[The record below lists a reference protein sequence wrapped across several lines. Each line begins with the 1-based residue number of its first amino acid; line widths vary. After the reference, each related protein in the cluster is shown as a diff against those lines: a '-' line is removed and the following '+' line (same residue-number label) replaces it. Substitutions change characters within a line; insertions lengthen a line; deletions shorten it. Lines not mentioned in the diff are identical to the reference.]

1 MEPKYITVHCSA
13 TQNDLSVTVD
23 RIRQWHLD
31 RGWSDIGYSF
41 VITTDGV
48 LHQGRP
54 ITKQGAHVAGHNKD
68 NIGICLVGGIDSNG
82 KSVMNFNEFQLG
94 SLRILLQHLMWK
106 YHITKDRVKGHRDW
120 SPDKDGDGVVE
131 KHEWLKDCPCFD
143 VQHWL
148 DTQEAIFYKESQ

>member
-1 MEPKYITVHCSA
+1 MEPKHITVHCSA
-13 TQNDLSVTVD
+13 TQNDLRITVD

-31 RGWSDIGYSF
+31 RGFSDIGYHF
-41 VITTDGV
+41 IITTDDV

-54 ITKQGAHVAGHNKD
+54 ITQQGAHVAGHNKD
-68 NIGICLVGGIDSNG
+68 NIGICLVGGIDKTG
-82 KSVMNFNEFQLG
+82 KPVMNFNEFQLG

-106 YHITKDRVKGHRDW
+106 YEIPVENVCGHRDW

-143 VQHWL
+143 VKHWL
-148 DTQEAIFYKESQ
+148 DTQEPVFYKEAK

>member
-1 MEPKYITVHCSA
+1 MSPKYITTHCSA
-13 TQNDLSVTVD
+13 TQNDYSITPE
-23 RIRQWHLD
+23 RIKQWHLN
-31 RGWSDIGYSF
+31 RGWSDIGYHF
-41 VITTDGV
+41 IITTDGV
-48 LHQGRP
+48 LHVGRP

-94 SLRILLQHLMWK
+94 TLRILLQDLMWK
-106 YHITKDRVKGHRDW
+106 YRITKDRVKGHRDW